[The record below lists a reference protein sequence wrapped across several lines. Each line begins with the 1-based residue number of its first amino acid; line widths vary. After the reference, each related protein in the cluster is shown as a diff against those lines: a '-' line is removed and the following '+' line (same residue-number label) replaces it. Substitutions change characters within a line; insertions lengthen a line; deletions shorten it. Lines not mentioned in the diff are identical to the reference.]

1 MEKEKDMKDSKN
13 IEERMSNINEV
24 QKKREEE
31 NKMMKKYMAQ
41 HW

>member
-31 NKMMKKYMAQ
+31 NKMMKKYMA
-41 HW
+41 